1 MQNNYFVQCAA
12 KTGAQPVETKGR
24 EKRCKM
30 AKYAMIGKTEP
41 IPQNSRSTVCD
52 AFDCLQDDLVTSQAV
67 LVERATCV
75 APEWPVART
84 FGHSPPGVTSFSSIR
99 PGPSF
104 RGRPFSSSRAVLGF
118 ADRFGPGFR

>member
-1 MQNNYFVQCAA
+1 M
-12 KTGAQPVETKGR
+12 
-24 EKRCKM
+24 
-30 AKYAMIGKTEP
+30 
-41 IPQNSRSTVCD
+41 VCI
-52 AFDCLQDDLVTSQAV
+52 AFDCLQNNMVTSQAV

-84 FGHSPPGVTSFSSIR
+84 YDHSPPGVTSFSSIR
-99 PGPSF
+99 PGPCF